1 MPEPMPGQ
9 AQATMKPRPPAC
21 MHRPPLA
28 PPGALI
34 SPLINALISPPFM
47 HAQAATGAP
56 QCSVYAMAPGSIV
69 LGITLM
75 ATQVRGIPPP

>member
-1 MPEPMPGQ
+1 
-9 AQATMKPRPPAC
+9 
-21 MHRPPLA
+21 
-28 PPGALI
+28 
-34 SPLINALISPPFM
+34 M

-75 ATQVRGIPPP
+75 ATQVRGIPPPCSRG